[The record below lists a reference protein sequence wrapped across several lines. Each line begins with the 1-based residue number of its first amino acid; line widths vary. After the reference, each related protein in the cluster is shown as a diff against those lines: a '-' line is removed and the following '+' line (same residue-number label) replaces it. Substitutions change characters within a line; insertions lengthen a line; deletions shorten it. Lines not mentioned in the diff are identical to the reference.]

1 MLFSSLVV
9 ALVSATALG
18 QNVSE
23 VNAEEP
29 FGFQS
34 TISPVMLNAFNPLV
48 LNVMKKIVENLELP
62 MPDQIYK
69 VPKLGSLDVHFDKTR
84 CHGLILAS
92 DPGFSQGMYF
102 ADGYIGFRLA
112 FDVACRSNFSTNVKY
127 EIGYDPNSP
136 LAQFL
141 RFAPHGWANLTLQ
154 GTKADSL
161 LHFKYAPESRALVP
175 VLEKLDLTFTSVD
188 VIIRDYCS
196 ANAILTSNL
205 QIQMDDHPLANFV
218 TKTFKKLLPP
228 ITSMVFKRAI
238 RLMVPGL
245 VQSVMDIHFAIP
257 DGRGSAQMFHTEFL
271 AAPTIDKEG
280 LSVKLTLAG
289 GEGQS
294 FGPVEGPADFPGI
307 DAPASK
313 AVNPPTKKVKVTDL
327 KTHLLE
333 GLDFE
338 EEDDEPAIEP
348 DDDFLGEKFWENAH
362 KKDLKASGD
371 EPGPLDG
378 YDEEDPQWQP
388 KNQKSTVSSKEEV
401 APSDEVTEP
410 EAVSDEEKQDGPAA
424 PILPPQ
430 QQNENELSFSSNS
443 AKTIKEMTQGP
454 KEEDKSEPVDI
465 VNLMEEKWRGSRSHV
480 MGRAN
485 TMI

>member
-1 MLFSSLVV
+1 
-9 ALVSATALG
+9 
-18 QNVSE
+18 
-23 VNAEEP
+23 
-29 FGFQS
+29 
-34 TISPVMLNAFNPLV
+34 
-48 LNVMKKIVENLELP
+48 
-62 MPDQIYK
+62 
-69 VPKLGSLDVHFDKTR
+69 
-84 CHGLILAS
+84 
-92 DPGFSQGMYF
+92 
-102 ADGYIGFRLA
+102 
-112 FDVACRSNFSTNVKY
+112 
-127 EIGYDPNSP
+127 
-136 LAQFL
+136 
-141 RFAPHGWANLTLQ
+141 
-154 GTKADSL
+154 
-161 LHFKYAPESRALVP
+161 
-175 VLEKLDLTFTSVD
+175 
-188 VIIRDYCS
+188 
-196 ANAILTSNL
+196 
-205 QIQMDDHPLANFV
+205 MDDHPLANFV

-238 RLMVPGL
+238 RLLVPGL

-280 LSVKLTLAG
+280 LSVKLTLSG

-313 AVNPPTKKVKVTDL
+313 TVNAPSKKVKVTDL

-333 GLDFE
+333 GSELE

-348 DDDFLGEKFWENAH
+348 DDDFLGEKFWENAP
-362 KKDLKASGD
+362 KKDLKASRD
-371 EPGPLDG
+371 TPSPLETPSPLWS

-388 KNQKSTVSSKEEV
+388 KFQKSTVSSKEEV

-430 QQNENELSFSSNS
+430 QQNDNELSVSSNS